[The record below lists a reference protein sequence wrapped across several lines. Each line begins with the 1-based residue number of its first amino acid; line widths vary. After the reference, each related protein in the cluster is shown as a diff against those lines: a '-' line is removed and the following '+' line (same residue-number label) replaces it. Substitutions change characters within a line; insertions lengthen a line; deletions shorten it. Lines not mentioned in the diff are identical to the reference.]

1 MGFISLTLET
11 GDILHIN
18 IDKIVMFTRDK
29 GRTFTTLVM
38 GDGIGNITVKQTPS
52 EIIELINQ

>member
-52 EIIELINQ
+52 ENHWN